1 MLSISFRRTSLKLM
15 KENNKNLSKNVLKC
29 NREKQKVDL
38 GAYAFFLLHLTRI
51 RIHARYN
58 VYIEYMY
65 ICHALFVE

>member
-1 MLSISFRRTSLKLM
+1 MFS
-15 KENNKNLSKNVLKC
+15 NVT